1 MQRFWIFDCIA
12 LLDEDTWIMPKKEE
26 AKTDVN
32 RFLSVCCAY
41 EDIIASRYSDDES
54 DQSDIADI
62 DST

>member
-1 MQRFWIFDCIA
+1 LVSQDC
-12 LLDEDTWIMPKKEE
+12 
-26 AKTDVN
+26 DVN

-54 DQSDIADI
+54 DQSDITDI